1 MSEDDIF
8 EIDGPLPENVLVIDM
23 DAIDKS
29 AINDAKALVENLSNI
44 YCDPAFM
51 SAHPMAKKRIDTEL
65 ESLRVLIKMRKAD
78 EQAHDSIITA
88 IASNSNNASLYRA
101 LTDIQ
106 KTILAI
112 TSKISETIIGINNI
126 LKGFQLEINFDKP
139 KDEPEPESDSTR
151 GSKDFINKM
160 RKEMEGV

>member
-1 MSEDDIF
+1 
-8 EIDGPLPENVLVIDM
+8 
-23 DAIDKS
+23 
-29 AINDAKALVENLSNI
+29 
-44 YCDPAFM
+44 M

>member
-1 MSEDDIF
+1 MTEDDLF
-8 EIDGPLPENVLVIDM
+8 EIDGPMPENILVIDM
-23 DAIDKS
+23 DEIDKS
-29 AINDAKALVENLSNI
+29 AVKDAQELVDNLSNI
-44 YCDPAFM
+44 YCDPSFM
-51 SAHPMAKKRIDTEL
+51 KAHPLAKKRVDTEL

-78 EQAHDSIITA
+78 EQAHDSIINA
-88 IASNSNNASLYRA
+88 ISANSNNASLYRA

-139 KDEPEPESDSTR
+139 DEDQQTNSTR

-160 RKEMEGV
+160 RKEMEGA

>member
-1 MSEDDIF
+1 
-8 EIDGPLPENVLVIDM
+8 
-23 DAIDKS
+23 
-29 AINDAKALVENLSNI
+29 
-44 YCDPAFM
+44 M

-139 KDEPEPESDSTR
+139 AEPESDSTR
-151 GSKDFINKM
+151 GSKDFISKM
-160 RKEMEGV
+160 RTEMEGA